1 MVQQADLLGMT
12 SGFIQAF
19 IGGLA
24 QKENQQRSMLV
35 DTINSAVASGQP
47 EAIEM
52 LNPELLDRF
61 GFTPVMPA
69 YIGFATAM
77 KQKNEMAM
85 REMVAKTGLAESQA
99 RVAAAVEE
107 PTIQSAKQKA
117 AIGGI
122 ELQQAEAINQA
133 MVDNPRLLMLP
144 QEKVMKEIEFTDAK
158 IKAQAEETKLQ
169 WAQLGEMTRHHKA
182 SEARMGAAAAADKK
196 QSPLEAMML
205 AELQKLPPEERSEV
219 MLQKFAPGIESN
231 FQKKINMYSR
241 DIGTAQKNVLAL
253 QTKITDR
260 AAKEG
265 KEPLQYGTEQA
276 AMADMSAL
284 NGAIASYNSIADAM
298 SKLGE
303 ERPQLP
309 MFEIAP
315 IPGRIYGVKGYQLI
329 TKQSSLADELKS
341 IGIDLGSLGKPK
353 GKAEEKTTPTVEK
366 PVLAPQSGRRIT
378 PETNRARRTEE
389 PSQKRGGL

>member
-85 REMVAKTGLAESQA
+85 REMVAKTGLVESQA

-117 AIGGI
+117 ATGAI
-122 ELQQAEAINQA
+122 ELQQAEAKQQA
-133 MVDNPRLLMLP
+133 YIDNPRLLMLP
-144 QEKVMKEIEFTDAK
+144 EEKAIKEMENIDSQ
-158 IKAQAEETKLQ
+158 IVSRAEATKQ
-169 WAQLGEMTRHHKA
+169 NWAQLGEQARHNRA
-182 SEARMGAAAAADKK
+182 SEARMGASAAKGPDAREILD
-196 QSPLEAMML
+196 QMMVGEI
-205 AELQKLPPEERSEV
+205 AKLSPEERSEV
-219 MLQKFAPGIESN
+219 MLQKFAPGIESGM
-231 FQKKINMYSR
+231 QKRLNTYSR

-253 QTKITDR
+253 HTKITER
-260 AAKEG
+260 ASKEG
-265 KEPLQYGTEQA
+265 KEPLQYDTEQA
-276 AMADMSAL
+276 ALSDLGAL

-298 SKLGE
+298 KKLGE

-309 MFEIAP
+309 MFEVAP
-315 IPGRIYGVKGYQLI
+315 IPGRIYGVRGYQLI
-329 TKQSSLADELKS
+329 TKQSSLADELRS

-353 GKAEEKTTPTVEK
+353 AKAEEKTTPTVEK
-366 PVLAPQSGRRIT
+366 PVLAPQSSGRRLPT
-378 PETNRARRTEE
+378 EQRQRRTE
-389 PSQKRGGL
+389 PK